1 MIPMRNQPTMQADPM
16 IGFDPSIEWTRKLIG
31 KFADS
36 CAPVLITGETGTG
49 KELVARAL
57 VQQSVRRHKPFIVVN
72 CAAMTEAILESE
84 LFGHER
90 GAFSGAGR
98 ATKGLF
104 AEAADGT
111 LFLDEIGEIPVAFQ
125 RALLRVLDAG
135 EIRAVGSATARTIR
149 CRIIA
154 ATNANL
160 EGMVAE
166 GRFRMDLLFRLQR
179 LCIHLPPLRDRRDDI
194 PWLAAHFLRTSSGEG
209 SQAMLSADATESLRA
224 YDWPGNIR
232 ELRNV
237 IERMCLIHPTAQIYT
252 PAELGATFQ
261 TQQARSWMIE
271 DIQEPYPCFEYSEP
285 AFATG

>member
-1 MIPMRNQPTMQADPM
+1 MRNQSIMQTDPM
-16 IGFDPSIEWTRKLIG
+16 IGFDPTIEWTRELIR

-36 CAPVLITGETGTG
+36 SATVLITGETGTG

-57 VQQSVRRHKPFIVVN
+57 VQQGARRNKPFVVVN

-111 LFLDEIGEIPVAFQ
+111 VFLDEIGDIPAPFQ

-135 EIRAVGSATARTIR
+135 EIRAVGSAAARTIR

-160 EGMVAE
+160 ERMVAE

-179 LCIHLPPLRDRRDDI
+179 LCIHLPPLRERRDDI
-194 PWLAAHFLRTSSGEG
+194 PWLAEHFLQANRRTG
-209 SQAMLSADATESLRA
+209 SHAMLSAEATECLLA

-237 IERMCLIHPTAQIYT
+237 IERMCLVHPDMRIYT
-252 PAELGATFQ
+252 PAELGAMFQ
-261 TQQARSWMIE
+261 TLLSETWMIK
-271 DIQEPYPCFEYSEP
+271 DFLEPYTLFEGAESAY
-285 AFATG
+285 ATG